1 MSSTHTPSPTPE
13 TGAQKAVNSAPP
25 TASMP
30 VARKLEKAEF
40 LLLAIMVIAG
50 FVLILNETLLGVA
63 LPEIMRDLN
72 ITAST
77 AQWTSTGFMLT
88 MAVVTPASGFIISRF
103 SIRTVF
109 MGAMLLFSLGTLVA
123 ATAPGIGMLLT
134 GRVLQASG
142 TGVMM
147 PLLMTTMMRM
157 VAPSKIGQAMG
168 IIGMVIS
175 VAPAMGPT
183 VSGLVLGV
191 GTWRWL
197 FWLVLPI
204 GIAALLVGMKLA
216 PADAPTGSNQK
227 LDALSMLLSTL
238 GFGGLVLGLSSMGG
252 SSAHGGA
259 HLPVNPWVIV
269 ISAAII
275 LAIFV
280 WRQLKLQDRGP
291 FMDMRIFRSRP
302 FTLTVLMTSI
312 GMGVMLGTSILIP
325 LYTANVLGV
334 SALQTGLMLLPGG
347 VLMAVLSPLVGRMSD
362 RFGARALVLPG
373 AVLLAGSI
381 WLMSTFSQTTPQW
394 YIIATYV
401 LMTFSLPFI
410 NTPMMGLGLG
420 SLSGELTAF
429 GSSAMTTFQQVSGA
443 ASTALFVALMGIG
456 SAAHGG
462 TGVEAYMAG
471 VHLAFLVAAF
481 MSLTSIVVALL
492 LPAGK
497 QAAGSAPM
505 AH

>member
-1 MSSTHTPSPTPE
+1 MSSTHTPQKNPE
-13 TGAQKAVNSAPP
+13 TGLNKTVEPAPN

-30 VARKLEKAEF
+30 VAPKLEKSEF

-63 LPEIMRDLN
+63 LPEIMDDLN

-109 MGAMLLFSLGTLVA
+109 VGAMLVFSLGTLVA
-123 ATAPGIGMLLT
+123 ATAPGIGMLLA

-175 VAPAMGPT
+175 AAPAMGPT
-183 VSGLVLGV
+183 VSGLILGM

-204 GIAALLVGMKLA
+204 GIIALLIGMKLA
-216 PADAPTGSNQK
+216 PADAPGASNQK
-227 LDALSMLLSTL
+227 LDVLSMVLSTL

-252 SSAHGGA
+252 DSAHGGA
-259 HLPVNPWVIV
+259 NLPVNPWVVV
-269 ISAAII
+269 IAAAALI
-275 LAIFV
+275 AVFV
-280 WRQLKLQDRGP
+280 WRQLQLQDRGP

-302 FTLTVLMTSI
+302 FTLTVIMSSI
-312 GMGVMLGTSILIP
+312 GMGVMLGSSILIP
-325 LYTANVLGV
+325 LYTANVLGI

-347 VLMAVLSPLVGRMSD
+347 VLMAVLSPFVGRMSD
-362 RFGARALVLPG
+362 RFGARTLVLPG
-373 AVLLAGSI
+373 AVLFSASI
-381 WLMSTFSQTTPQW
+381 WLMSTFSASTPQW
-394 YIIATYV
+394 YIIATYM
-401 LMTFSLPFI
+401 LMTFALPFI

-420 SLSGELTAF
+420 SLPRELTAF

-443 ASTALFVALMGIG
+443 AATAVFVALMGVG
-456 SAAHGG
+456 AASHGG
-462 TGVEAYMAG
+462 EGTDAYMAG

-481 MSLTSIVVALL
+481 LSIGSVLVAVFV
-492 LPAGK
+492 PAGK
-497 QAAGSAPM
+497 PASKGPAM